1 MDGKSICI
9 TDKKEMDDAYH
20 QTNNASVI
28 DVISDVDADIATES
42 INPAISSNIQVIDR
56 DGDSTNSLS
65 ITTVSPAMLAIV
77 TFLASA

>member
-1 MDGKSICI
+1 MYGNSSRI
-9 TDKKEMDDAYH
+9 TDKIEMDDACH
-20 QTNNASVI
+20 QTNNTS
-28 DVISDVDADIATES
+28 VISDVDSDIVTES
-42 INPAISSNIQVIDR
+42 INPAVFSNIQVIDR